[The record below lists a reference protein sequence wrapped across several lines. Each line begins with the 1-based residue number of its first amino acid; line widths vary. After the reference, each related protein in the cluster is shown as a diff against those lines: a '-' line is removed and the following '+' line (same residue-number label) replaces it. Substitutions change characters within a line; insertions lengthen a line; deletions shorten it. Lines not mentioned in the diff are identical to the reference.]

1 VKAYVRFEGARGSR
15 EGAALVDTGY
25 SLTLLD
31 AAIAAE
37 VGAKLRGRTIKLAA
51 ADGHE
56 VAGEL
61 EAGRVVRAMFL
72 HAGDPGI
79 RAGHREKRGGEARAP
94 TATTS
99 AARCHALRVKLI

>member
-1 VKAYVRFEGARGSR
+1 M
-15 EGAALVDTGY
+15 DTGY

-31 AAIAAE
+31 AAVAE
-37 VGAKLRGRTIKLAA
+37 VGAKLTGRTIKLAA

-61 EAGRVVRAMFL
+61 GAGRVVRAMFL
-72 HAGDPGI
+72 HAGDPRI
-79 RAGHREKRGGEARAP
+79 RAGHREKREGEARAP

-99 AARCHALRVKLI
+99 AARCHALRVKLISS

>member
-1 VKAYVRFEGARGSR
+1 MRFEGARGSR

-37 VGAKLRGRTIKLAA
+37 VGAKLTGRTIKLAA

-61 EAGRVVRAMFL
+61 
-72 HAGDPGI
+72 GI
-79 RAGHREKRGGEARAP
+79 VKWPAAGGEELPGR
-94 TATTS
+94 TS
-99 AARCHALRVKLI
+99 RSSSSRLS